1 LQRACPAGGGGAA
14 RTEIRIKK
22 RAWIL
27 ALMLSLPLA
36 ATAGEV
42 ARAQLLIEQGDRLW
56 AESRIDDA
64 RGKFE
69 QAVAD
74 APQSAEARMKLAGL
88 QLASGHYAE
97 AKQGYQTAIS
107 LSGRNAKAWIGLG
120 LAYLHAGDK
129 ELARAAFDEA
139 IQIEPARRAQLAALI
154 TDKAAKPA
162 K

>member
-1 LQRACPAGGGGAA
+1 MKCAWLVAMVLAVPGVSAA
-14 RTEIRIKK
+14 ADVDRSR
-22 RAWIL
+22 
-27 ALMLSLPLA
+27 
-36 ATAGEV
+36 G
-42 ARAQLLIEQGDRLW
+42 LIEQGDRLW

-139 IQIEPARRAQLAALI
+139 IQIEPARRTQLAALI